1 MKPVSYV
8 VAGILIAAVSV
19 TLSGTPAAQAQSV
32 KGEASSHGIAG
43 GDSFGSEGSARGGN
57 GPSETGFVASG
68 GVAGGNPPSKNGP
81 DVDATVTGSISAS
94 GRVAT
99 KDDVELAEEQECGSG
114 QRTVGSCDGNA
125 SGGE

>member
-1 MKPVSYV
+1 MKPASCVA
-8 VAGILIAAVSV
+8 AGILIAAVSF
-19 TLSGTPAAQAQSV
+19 TLSGTPIAHAQSV

-99 KDDVELAEEQECGSG
+99 KDDVELTEEQECGSG
-114 QRTVGSCDGNA
+114 ERAVGSCNGNA